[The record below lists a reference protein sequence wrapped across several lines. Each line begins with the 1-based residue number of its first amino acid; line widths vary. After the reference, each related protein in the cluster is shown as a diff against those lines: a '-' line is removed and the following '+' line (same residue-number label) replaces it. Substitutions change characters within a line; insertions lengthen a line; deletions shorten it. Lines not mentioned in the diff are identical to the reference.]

1 MTPKGHAIPSKTQLL
16 SYGTPAFGRG
26 AVFLR
31 RAGNAAFCPA
41 VPPFGYKRKPGRA
54 LVENYFFSVRISRT
68 DALLLLVAKA
78 QVFGSFYH
86 LTKKEKAPA
95 FPQGENRG
103 RCAFTPCYAGG
114 RLLPAAFRAAYCT
127 TER

>member
-1 MTPKGHAIPSKTQLL
+1 MASARYTLNIRPEDLEPD
-16 SYGTPAFGRG
+16 
-26 AVFLR
+26 
-31 RAGNAAFCPA
+31 
-41 VPPFGYKRKPGRA
+41 KPR
-54 LVENYFFSVRISRT
+54 E
-68 DALLLLVAKA
+68 
-78 QVFGSFYH
+78 